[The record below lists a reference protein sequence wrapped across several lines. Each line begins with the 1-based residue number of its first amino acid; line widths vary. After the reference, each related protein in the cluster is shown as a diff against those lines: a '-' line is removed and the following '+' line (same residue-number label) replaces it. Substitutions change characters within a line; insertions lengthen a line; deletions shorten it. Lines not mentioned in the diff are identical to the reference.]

1 MSKLTMRA
9 PRSIRTRE
17 DWAWVAAL
25 VGSRART
32 VGSRR
37 LTGGIV
43 SSVHRLSILDAQ
55 GVRHQFVVR
64 RYMGSDQRGWGASMV
79 RREAAVLSALQRSSL
94 PAPRLVDADPDGVR
108 ARVPA
113 IVMSRVPGRIHLTP
127 SDPESWLRQMAAL
140 LPRIHE
146 LSIEGAPF
154 ESWFD
159 ASQLE
164 PPLGARDAS
173 VWRRAIDFV
182 STAPPVY
189 VPHFIHRDY
198 QHFNLLWTRE
208 RLSGVV
214 DWCVA
219 SNGPA
224 DADVAHCRLNL
235 TVLFSASWAERFRL
249 AYEAVAGRS
258 LDPWWDIAGL
268 MRYSQEWKKFI
279 PLQVGNRM
287 HVDIDGMDARMDDI
301 LEFALQRTA

>member
-1 MSKLTMRA
+1 MHEEVRNEGA
-9 PRSIRTRE
+9 AVHE
-17 DWAWVAAL
+17 DWTWVAAL
-25 VGSRART
+25 VGNRART

-37 LTGGIV
+37 LSGGIA
-43 SSVHRLSILDAQ
+43 SSVHHISILDAH
-55 GVRHQFVVR
+55 GLRHRFVVR
-64 RYMGSDQRGWGASMV
+64 RYTGADQREWGASTV
-79 RREAAVLSALQRSSL
+79 RREAAVLSALEGSGL
-94 PAPRLVDADPDGVR
+94 PAPRFVHADPEGER
-108 ARVPA
+108 TGFPA
-113 IVMSRVPGRIHLTP
+113 IVMSVVPGRIHLTP

-146 LSIEGAPF
+146 SGIDGALF

-164 PPLGARDAS
+164 PPPGTHDVS
-173 VWRRAIDFV
+173 IWRRAIDFV
-182 STAPPVY
+182 STAPPAY
-189 VPHFIHRDY
+189 VPQFIHRDY

-208 RLSGVV
+208 RLSGIV
-214 DWCVA
+214 DWCFA

-249 AYEAVAGRS
+249 AYEAEAGRS

-268 MRYSQEWKKFI
+268 MSYSQEWKKFI
-279 PLQVGNRM
+279 PMQVGNRL

-301 LEFALQRTA
+301 LELALQRIA

>member
-1 MSKLTMRA
+1 MKA
-9 PRSIRTRE
+9 PQSIGSHD
-17 DWAWVAAL
+17 DWLWVAAL

-32 VGSRR
+32 IGSRR
-37 LTGGIV
+37 LSGGIV
-43 SSVHRLSILDAQ
+43 SSVHRLSIIDAKGLQ
-55 GVRHQFVVR
+55 HRLVVR
-64 RYMGSDQRGWGASMV
+64 RYMEADQRAWGSRAV
-79 RREAAVLSALQRSSL
+79 RHEAAVLSALERGGL
-94 PAPRLVDADPDGVR
+94 PAPRLIHADPDGLR
-108 ARVPA
+108 AGVPA
-113 IVMSRVPGRIHLTP
+113 IVMSHVPGRIHLTP

-140 LPRIHE
+140 LPRIHQ
-146 LSIEGAPF
+146 LSIEAAPF

-159 ASQLE
+159 ASHLE
-164 PPLGARDAS
+164 PPPGARDIS

-182 STAPPVY
+182 SMAAPAY
-189 VPHFIHRDY
+189 VARFIHRDY

-249 AYEAVAGRS
+249 AYEATAGRS

-268 MRYSQEWKKFI
+268 MSYSQEWKKII

-301 LEFALQRTA
+301 LEFALQRT

>member
-1 MSKLTMRA
+1 MNAR
-9 PRSIRTRE
+9 RSARSHE
-17 DWAWVAAL
+17 DWTWVAAL
-25 VGSRART
+25 VGSKART

-37 LTGGIV
+37 LSGGIV
-43 SSVHRLSILDAQ
+43 SSVHRLSILDAH
-55 GVRHQFVVR
+55 GLRHRLVVR
-64 RYMGSDQRGWGASMV
+64 RYTGAGQREWGSSAV
-79 RREAAVLSALQRSSL
+79 RHEAGVLSVLERSGL
-94 PAPRLVDADPDGVR
+94 PAPRLVDADPDGLR
-108 ARVPA
+108 AGVPA
-113 IVMSRVPGRIHLTP
+113 VVMSRVPGRIHLTP

-146 LSIEGAPF
+146 LSVEGAPF

-164 PPLGARDAS
+164 PPPGVRDVS

-182 STAPPVY
+182 STAPPAY
-189 VPHFIHRDY
+189 TPHFIHRDY

-214 DWCVA
+214 DWCFA
-219 SNGPA
+219 SNSPA
-224 DADVAHCRLNL
+224 DVDVAHCRLNL
-235 TVLFSASWAERFRL
+235 SVLFSASCAERFRL

-258 LDPWWDIAGL
+258 LDPWWDIADL
-268 MRYSQEWKKFI
+268 MSYSKEWKKFI

-287 HVDIDGMDARMDDI
+287 HVDIGGMDARMDDI

>member
-1 MSKLTMRA
+1 MKSPQPT
-9 PRSIRTRE
+9 RSHE
-17 DWAWVAAL
+17 DWTWVAAL

-37 LTGGIV
+37 LSGGIV
-43 SSVHRLSILDAQ
+43 SSVHRLSILDAH
-55 GVRHQFVVR
+55 GLRHRLVVR
-64 RYMGSDQRGWGASMV
+64 RYMGADQRAWGASAV
-79 RREAAVLSALQRSSL
+79 RREAAVLSALERSGL
-94 PAPRLVDADPDGVR
+94 PAPRLVDADPDGLR
-108 ARVPA
+108 AGVPA

-146 LSIEGAPF
+146 LSIEGSPF

-159 ASQLE
+159 ASQLA
-164 PPLGARDAS
+164 PPPGARDVA

-182 STAPPVY
+182 STAPPAY

-214 DWCVA
+214 DWCFA

-268 MRYSQEWKKFI
+268 MSYSQEWKKFI

-287 HVDIDGMDARMDDI
+287 HVDIGGMDARMDDI